1 MKRRFQIYMRMV
13 DISFWVTALFLVRFV
28 ARLFGHPLFVPSDT
42 ASAVLFVVNFLGFVL
57 AIFIVLARFMR
68 DEHAERVWQLTAR
81 RFVNVMVTG
90 SALAAVLLPALE
102 ERVNRYV
109 FSRDWSLP
117 PEFVIVG
124 HTAEQTVMKGI
135 IGGIGLAIMAFGIF
149 APMIFIVLYKWAL
162 WRDAR

>member
-1 MKRRFQIYMRMV
+1 MKRRFQIYMRLV
-13 DISFWVTALFLVRFV
+13 DISFWVTALFLVRFA
-28 ARLFGHPLFVPSDT
+28 ARMLGHPLFVPSDT
-42 ASAVLFVVNFLGFVL
+42 VSAVLFAANFAGFAL
-57 AIFIVLARFMR
+57 AIFIVLVRFMR

-81 RFVNVMVTG
+81 RFVNVMVAG
-90 SALAAVLLPALE
+90 SALAVVLLPALE

-109 FSRDWSLP
+109 YSRDWSLP

-135 IGGIGLAIMAFGIF
+135 IGGIGLGIMTFGMF
-149 APMIFIVLYKWAL
+149 APMIFIVFYKWAL